1 MDARVLHVTVVRP
14 WGEKNGQDGDT
25 RSPPSAPS
33 PRLLS
38 LGLFRENPGQGRDL
52 FPLTDLRTRG
62 PDVGPFAQTS
72 PSRQCPLKIPFSP
85 IENFSPSFFL
95 SFPDRRL
102 SISFPPLLSFLS
114 LSIDS

>member
-85 IENFSPSFFL
+85 IEISLLLFSSPSLTAASPSHF
-95 SFPDRRL
+95 
-102 SISFPPLLSFLS
+102 LLSSPFS
-114 LSIDS
+114 LSQ